1 MNPKFL
7 DYYNKELQF
16 IRDMGS
22 EFAQQY
28 PKIAAG
34 LDLGGTD
41 CADPYVE
48 RLLESFA
55 FLTARIHLK
64 MEAEFPR
71 FTQHLLEIVYPHYL
85 APLPSMA
92 IVQIEPDLEGG
103 VTEEGFL
110 LAKNTRLFSS
120 AGAKKRSKCEFQTA
134 HEVKLWPIQL
144 TEAAYLPLGD
154 AQRYNVNGLRNVKA
168 ALRLTLK
175 TVLETAFNQLG
186 IDNLPI
192 FLQGIGSLPAQIYEL
207 IIGHSAALIVN
218 DVSTSGAGWVL
229 HRSTIKAL
237 GFDDEQALLPYTAPS
252 FQGYRLLQEYF
263 ALPQRF
269 LFIEFTQLSSVLRH
283 CEGNE
288 IEIVILLDTAKDEL
302 EDIVAKEHFVLNCT
316 PVINLF
322 QKRTDRIHLDPFNN
336 EHHLVVDRTRPQDF
350 EVYSV
355 LDVVGYGSG
364 SETEQQFR
372 PFYSDRQDS
381 GVGGDF
387 SYYTVK
393 RQATIESS
401 QTGADRLKSDYI
413 GSELF
418 LSLVDGSE
426 TPYRTDL
433 KQLGVT
439 ALCTNRGLA
448 KLMVTGEG
456 QSDFNWDISAP
467 IQSVR
472 CLVGPTDPKP
482 SHSEESYSWRLINHL
497 SLNYLSMIDK
507 DSKQGATS
515 LRDLLRLYGDFSE
528 PEIAKQIDGL
538 LSVQSQA
545 VTVRVPTTGPITFGR
560 GVQISVDFD
569 ESAFVGGSCFLF
581 GAVLERFFCK
591 YVSLNSFTQLVINTK
606 QRGEIMRWPVRTGT
620 RRLI

>member
-7 DYYNKELQF
+7 DFYNKELQF
-16 IRDMGS
+16 IREMGS

-34 LDLGGTD
+34 LDLGGMD

-85 APLPSMA
+85 SPLPSMA
-92 IVQIEPDLEGG
+92 VVQIEPDLQGG
-103 VTEEGFL
+103 LTEDGFL
-110 LAKNTRLFSS
+110 LPKNTRLFSN

-134 HEVKLWPIQL
+134 HELKLWPVQL
-144 TEAAYLPLGD
+144 TEASYLPLGE
-154 AQRYNVNGLRNVKA
+154 AQRYNINNIQNVKSGLR
-168 ALRLTLK
+168 LK
-175 TVLETAFNQLG
+175 LETVLEIGFQELNIEG
-186 IDNLPI
+186 LPI
-192 FLQGIGSLPAQIYEL
+192 FLQGIGSLPSQLYEL
-207 IIGHSAALIVN
+207 IIGHCAAVIIKKAS
-218 DVSTSGAGWVL
+218 STGESFVL
-229 HRSTIKAL
+229 HKSTVKAL
-237 GFDDEQALLPYTAPS
+237 GFDEEQALLPYTAPS

-269 LFIEFTQLSSVLRH
+269 QFIEFTRLSSAIRQ

-288 IEIVILLDTAKDEL
+288 IEIIVLLDEARDEL
-302 EDIVAKEHFVLNCT
+302 EDIVAKEHFELNCT

-322 QKRTDRIHLDPFNN
+322 KKRTDRVHLEPFNN
-336 EHHLVVDRTRPQDF
+336 EHHLVVDITRPQDF
-350 EVYSV
+350 EGHSIVA
-355 LDVVGYGSG
+355 VVGYGNST
-364 SETEQQFR
+364 ETEQIFR

-381 GVGGDF
+381 CVGGDF

-393 RQATIESS
+393 RQTTVESS
-401 QTGADRLKSDYI
+401 QTGSDRLKSDYI

-418 LSLVDGSE
+418 LSLVDASE
-426 TPYRTDL
+426 TPYRSEL

-456 QSDFNWDISAP
+456 NTDFNWEISAP
-467 IQSVR
+467 IRSVR

-482 SHSEESYSWRLINHL
+482 SHCEDSYSWRLINHL
-497 SLNYLSMIDK
+497 SLNYLSLIDS

-528 PEIAKQIDGL
+528 PVIAKQVDGL

-545 VTVRVPTTGPITFGR
+545 ITVRVPTKGPITFSR
-560 GVQISVDFD
+560 GVQITVNFD
-569 ESAFVGGSCFLF
+569 EAAFEGASCFLF

-591 YVSLNSFTQLVINTK
+591 YVSLNSFTQLVIKTK
-606 QRGEIMRWPVRTGT
+606 QRGEIMRWPVRAGT